1 MEQYLIQILQIIIGA
16 VIAYLA
22 PIVKKGIEAI
32 ITKLLNDMD
41 EKKKTEIEDYI
52 LKVVKTVYQK
62 YFTLGNADKF
72 AKALSLVEEK
82 YGKVILTEEQ
92 LEVLIESAYLDLKK
106 ELGTLNQDPVI
117 APEPTPAPQPS
128 NDVQPTK

>member
-1 MEQYLIQILQIIIGA
+1 MEQYLIQILQVIIGA
-16 VIAYLA
+16 VIAYLT

-41 EKKKTEIEDYI
+41 EKKKTEIEDYVS
-52 LKVVKTVYQK
+52 KVVKTVYQK

-106 ELGTLNQDPVI
+106 ELGTLNQDPAI
-117 APEPTPAPQPS
+117 EPDQPA
-128 NDVQPTK
+128 K

>member
-1 MEQYLIQILQIIIGA
+1 MNMEQYLIQILQVIIGA
-16 VIAYLA
+16 VIAYLT

-41 EKKKTEIEDYI
+41 EKKKTEIEDYVS
-52 LKVVKTVYQK
+52 KVVKTVYQK

-82 YGKVILTEEQ
+82 Y
-92 LEVLIESAYLDLKK
+92 KK
-106 ELGTLNQDPVI
+106 LY
-117 APEPTPAPQPS
+117 
-128 NDVQPTK
+128 